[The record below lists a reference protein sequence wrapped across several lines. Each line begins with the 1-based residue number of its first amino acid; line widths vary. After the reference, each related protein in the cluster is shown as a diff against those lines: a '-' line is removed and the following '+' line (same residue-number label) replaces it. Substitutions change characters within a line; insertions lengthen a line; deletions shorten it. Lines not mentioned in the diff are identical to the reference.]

1 MAVSKAKDSGDE
13 APQPRT
19 EDEVKRLRDA
29 VLFAWEHLHTVVK
42 NNGGSGSASDAAPPS
57 SLQQVAQQLITKPAA
72 PAAGLPKYDATT
84 TKPTSLND
92 RQCTKVVR
100 AQSRL

>member
-72 PAAGLPKYDATT
+72 AAGLPKYDATT

-92 RQCTKVVR
+92 RQCTTVVR
-100 AQSRL
+100 ARSRL